1 MTQLPRLNPFVP
13 DFVANPYRTG
23 ALYQADEPVH
33 WGEAAMSH
41 LPGAWY
47 VFRYAEAEAVLDD
60 ARFCRESARARGDD
74 SGIPVPPQFK
84 GFRSMVQSWLV
95 FRDPPHHRRLR
106 SLVTK
111 AFTPNSVE
119 RLRPAIDALS
129 QRLLDELDGH
139 DELDL
144 VDAFA
149 LPLPVM
155 VIASMLGVDGSDFAE
170 FRRWSLALLGA
181 SSSRLKAT
189 PEAFERAEEASRCF
203 IDYFTREVAQRRVKP
218 RDDLISALTR
228 ARDEEDRLTDEEI
241 VATCVHLLTS
251 GHETTV
257 NLISKGVM
265 TLANRPREVEWMLE
279 QPSRAPRVV
288 EELLRF
294 DSPVQLVTRWAAE
307 DVDVGSKTIR
317 RGELVNVMLGLA
329 NRDPL
334 RFASPNEFDPR
345 RSESKHLVFGKG
357 IHFCLGAAL
366 ARIEGQIALPQ
377 LFRKYPA
384 LQVPVQDIPWTG
396 SLVFHGPKHLKVR
409 LGRGPERTEHRS
421 NP

>member
-1 MTQLPRLNPFVP
+1 MTLPRLNPFVP
-13 DFVANPYRTG
+13 DFVADPYRTG
-23 ALYQADEPVH
+23 ARYQAEEPVH

-47 VFRYAEAEAVLDD
+47 VFRYADAESVLDD
-60 ARFCRESARARGDD
+60 ARFCRESARARGDN

-84 GFRSMVQSWLV
+84 EFRALVQNWLV

-111 AFTPNSVE
+111 AFTPMSIDQ
-119 RLRPAIDALS
+119 LRPTITALS
-129 QRLLDELDGH
+129 QQLIDELQGDE
-139 DELDL
+139 ELDL
-144 VDAFA
+144 VNTFA

-155 VIASMLGVDGSDFAE
+155 VIASMLGVAGSDFPE
-170 FRRWSLALLGA
+170 FRRWSLALLDA
-181 SSSRLKAT
+181 SSSRLKPT
-189 PEAFERAEEASRCF
+189 PEAFTRAEEASRSF
-203 IDYFTREVAQRRVKP
+203 VEYFTREVAARRTSP

-228 ARDEEDRLTDEEI
+228 ARDEEDRLSDDEI
-241 VATCVHLLTS
+241 IATCVHLLTS

-257 NLISKGVM
+257 NLIAKGVM
-265 TLANRPREVEWMLE
+265 TLATRPQEIDWMLD
-279 QPSRAPRVV
+279 QPSRTPRVV

-307 DVDVGSKTIR
+307 DVDLGGKSIR

-334 RFASPNEFDPR
+334 RFSSASEFDPR
-345 RSESKHLVFGKG
+345 RGESKHLVFGKG

-366 ARIEGQIALPQ
+366 ARMEGEIAFRQ
-377 LFRKYPA
+377 LFLKYPG
-384 LQVPVQDIPWTG
+384 LQVPNQDIPWTG

-409 LGRGPERTEHRS
+409 LGRSTERNQQRS
-421 NP
+421 KP